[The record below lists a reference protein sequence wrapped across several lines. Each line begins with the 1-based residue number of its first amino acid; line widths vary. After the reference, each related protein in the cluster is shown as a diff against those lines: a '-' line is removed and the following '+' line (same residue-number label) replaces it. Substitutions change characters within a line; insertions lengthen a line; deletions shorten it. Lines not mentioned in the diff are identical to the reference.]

1 MEKKKEKSFWKN
13 GSKKTPAA
21 VKRQLPEVF
30 LGCKIEKK
38 PEESFA
44 RREEMLT
51 EKRQEEILRM
61 LERNGSV
68 TVQELKDEFQASE
81 STIRRDLNALD
92 ERGAL
97 IKVFGGAVQAES
109 RIKMKEEQVSKR
121 KVQSMEEKRKIAEY
135 AASLVEPDDFIY
147 LDAGTTTGAMIPYL
161 TEKSAAFVTNA
172 VSHALQLAENGFRVT
187 LIGGELKAAT
197 EALVGNEAYV
207 SLQKYHF
214 TKGFWGT
221 NGADL
226 RAGFTTPDINEAMIK
241 EGAMKHTQ
249 NAYVLCDSRKF
260 HQICPVKFAEFS
272 QATVITDRM
281 PDESYQGVKNIV
293 IVQIQCISQK

>member
-38 PEESFA
+38 PEKSFA

-121 KVQSMEEKRKIAEY
+121 KVQSMEEKRRIAEY
-135 AASLVEPDDFIY
+135 AASLV
-147 LDAGTTTGAMIPYL
+147 
-161 TEKSAAFVTNA
+161 
-172 VSHALQLAENGFRVT
+172 
-187 LIGGELKAAT
+187 
-197 EALVGNEAYV
+197 
-207 SLQKYHF
+207 
-214 TKGFWGT
+214 
-221 NGADL
+221 
-226 RAGFTTPDINEAMIK
+226 
-241 EGAMKHTQ
+241 
-249 NAYVLCDSRKF
+249 
-260 HQICPVKFAEFS
+260 
-272 QATVITDRM
+272 
-281 PDESYQGVKNIV
+281 
-293 IVQIQCISQK
+293 

>member
-38 PEESFA
+38 PEKSFA

-51 EKRQEEILRM
+51 EKRQEKILRM

-121 KVQSMEEKRKIAEY
+121 KVQSMEEKRRIAEY

-293 IVQIQCISQK
+293 VV